1 MEQEVVLDVK
11 VKNQSLKQQ
20 LREAV
25 QEAQALQERFGATSQ
40 EAINAAKKV
49 ANIKEEISDMNQ
61 VFKVFNPE
69 EKFNAII
76 GVTQGIAGGFQA
88 VTGAMQLFGNQTK
101 DIEKALL
108 KVQAATAFAE
118 GLNNIRSLGD
128 SFSNLRLMIMDG
140 IRSLGTLKGAL
151 IATGVGA
158 FAVAVGLIV
167 QNWEQL
173 KNWIDKTIPSLG
185 GIENLFSNIKKVAFG
200 ALSSVVEGFKVVGEV
215 IGNVFTGEFSKAVD
229 VAGTFGARVSK
240 AYTAGF
246 LEEEKKQADERRAAL
261 LETQNK
267 EHERTLKVLEA
278 QGKDTYAFKRK
289 LLNDELELL
298 KLQGK
303 KETDEY
309 KNKLTEIR
317 VLDAEHKRKIDEANA
332 QRAANIAE
340 AKRKIA
346 ETNAK
351 DLEGAEEDM
360 KKIDERLKKISD
372 SHLEKQA
379 KDLETAY
386 NQRKSNEEKI
396 KKDQEKFAA
405 DQLKIEKEKQES
417 IKAIQDQAFAI
428 SKQALDSIA
437 TISDINKQKEI
448 EAAKGNKDKIAAIE
462 KKYFER
468 NKKIQ
473 IAQATMA
480 TAQAAI
486 QAYQAMAGIPIV
498 GPALGAIAAAAA
510 ITAGAVQIAKIRNTK
525 FEGGGDSN
533 AASTT
538 SPTPSANTT
547 SGGVTGMQAPQQV
560 GQGIA
565 NANAIN
571 NALNN
576 PNMIR
581 AVVVETDITDSQR
594 RVRGIEDRAT
604 FG

>member
-25 QEAQALQERFGATSQ
+25 LEAQALQEKFGATSK

-88 VTGAMQLFGNQTK
+88 VTGAMQLFGNETK
-101 DIEKALL
+101 DVEKALL

-151 IATGVGA
+151 IATGIGA

-229 VAGTFGARVSK
+229 VAGTFGSRVSK

-246 LEEEKKQADERRAAL
+246 LKEEKKQADERRAAL

-303 KETDEY
+303 KEKDEY
-309 KNKLTEIR
+309 KNKLNEIR
-317 VLDAEHKRKIDEANA
+317 ILDAEHYKKKKEESDAAFLKDLEDRKRRNKEEWENTKAWNEEIAKNQAELDKQAADKKNEAAMISQEEDFKTQELGLAALEKLQDRHSKINIENRQKERDAILQLSQETLNGLVSLAELGIKNEKKLQQFRKA
-332 QRAANIAE
+332 AALIQIGIDTAKAISSAVAAAASTSITPIDLAIKIASSIGIVLANIAK
-340 AKRKIA
+340 AKQLLSA
-346 ETNAK
+346 SSSGSTPN
-351 DLEGAEEDM
+351 L
-360 KKIDERLKKISD
+360 S
-372 SHLEKQA
+372 
-379 KDLETAY
+379 TA
-386 NQRKSNEEKI
+386 
-396 KKDQEKFAA
+396 
-405 DQLKIEKEKQES
+405 
-417 IKAIQDQAFAI
+417 
-428 SKQALDSIA
+428 A
-437 TISDINKQKEI
+437 T
-448 EAAKGNKDKIAAIE
+448 
-462 KKYFER
+462 
-468 NKKIQ
+468 
-473 IAQATMA
+473 TTTT
-480 TAQAAI
+480 TA
-486 QAYQAMAGIPIV
+486 
-498 GPALGAIAAAAA
+498 
-510 ITAGAVQIAKIRNTK
+510 
-525 FEGGGDSN
+525 S
-533 AASTT
+533 
-538 SPTPSANTT
+538 TT

>member
-25 QEAQALQERFGATSQ
+25 QEAQALQERFGATSK

-229 VAGTFGARVSK
+229 VAGTFGSRVSK

-317 VLDAEHKRKIDEANA
+317 VLDAEHYKKKKEESDAAFLKDLEDRKRRNKEEWENTKAWNEEIAKNQAELDKQAADKKNEAAMISQEEDFKTQELGLAALEKLQDRHSKINIENRQKERDAILQLSQETLNGLVSLAELGIKNEKKLQQFRKTA
-332 QRAANIAE
+332 ALIQIGIDTAKAISSAVAAASATSVTPIDLAIKIASSIGIVLANIAK
-340 AKRKIA
+340 AK
-346 ETNAK
+346 
-351 DLEGAEEDM
+351 
-360 KKIDERLKKISD
+360 
-372 SHLEKQA
+372 
-379 KDLETAY
+379 
-386 NQRKSNEEKI
+386 
-396 KKDQEKFAA
+396 
-405 DQLKIEKEKQES
+405 QLLS
-417 IKAIQDQAFAI
+417 
-428 SKQALDSIA
+428 
-437 TISDINKQKEI
+437 
-448 EAAKGNKDKIAAIE
+448 
-462 KKYFER
+462 
-468 NKKIQ
+468 
-473 IAQATMA
+473 
-480 TAQAAI
+480 
-486 QAYQAMAGIPIV
+486 
-498 GPALGAIAAAAA
+498 
-510 ITAGAVQIAKIRNTK
+510 
-525 FEGGGDSN
+525 
-533 AASTT
+533 AS
-538 SPTPSANTT
+538 SSGSTPSLSTAATTTTTTASTT

>member
-11 VKNQSLKQQ
+11 VKNQGLKQQ

-88 VTGAMQLFGNQTK
+88 VTGAMQLFGSQTK
-101 DIEKALL
+101 DVEKALL

-128 SFSNLRLMIMDG
+128 SFGNLRLMIMDG

-151 IATGVGA
+151 IATGIGA

-200 ALSSVVEGFKVVGEV
+200 TLSSIVEGFKVVGEV

-229 VAGTFGARVSK
+229 VAGTFGSRVSK

-317 VLDAEHKRKIDEANA
+317 VLDAEHKRKIDEANI

-346 ETNAK
+346 ETNAS
-351 DLEGAEEDM
+351 DLANAEDDI
-360 KKIDERLKKISD
+360 KNLDEKVRKLRGEFDQKQNEA
-372 SHLEKQA
+372 LEKA
-379 KDLETAY
+379 SE
-386 NQRKSNEEKI
+386 QRRANNEKI
-396 KKDQEKFAA
+396 KKDNEKFVA
-405 DQLKIEKEKQES
+405 
-417 IKAIQDQAFAI
+417 
-428 SKQALDSIA
+428 DSIA
-437 TISDINKQKEI
+437 AEQAVRD
-448 EAAKGNKDKIAAIE
+448 A
-462 KKYFER
+462 
-468 NKKIQ
+468 KIQ
-473 IAQATMA
+473 IAQQTLNGI
-480 TAQAAI
+480 TAIAEMGIKNEKKLEQFRKAAALVQI
-486 QAYQAMAGIPIV
+486 GIDTAMAISSGIANAARFAKNPLML
-498 GPALGAIAAAAA
+498 ALSIATTIATVLTNMAKAR
-510 ITAGAVQIAKIRNTK
+510 QILASANT
-525 FEGGGDSN
+525 GGGTPSLSTS

-538 SPTPSANTT
+538 TSATT
-547 SGGVTGMQAPQQV
+547 TGEGVTGMQAPQQV

>member
-11 VKNQSLKQQ
+11 VKNQGLKQE

-25 QEAQALQERFGATSQ
+25 KEAQALQERFGATSQ

-69 EKFNAII
+69 EKFNAVI

-88 VTGAMQLFGNQTK
+88 VTGAMQLFGNETK
-101 DIEKALL
+101 DVEKALL

-128 SFSNLRLMIMDG
+128 SFGNLRLMIMDG

-173 KNWIDKTIPSLG
+173 KKWIDKTIPSLG

-200 ALSSVVEGFKVVGEV
+200 TLSSIVEGFKVVGEV

-229 VAGTFGARVSK
+229 VAGTFGSRVSK

-317 VLDAEHKRKIDEANA
+317 VLDAEHKRKIDEANI

-351 DLEGAEEDM
+351 DLEGAEEDV
-360 KKIDERLKKISD
+360 KNLDEKLKKINEKK
-372 SHLEKQA
+372 LEKDNDYFEKLFEQ
-379 KDLETAY
+379 TS
-386 NQRKSNEEKI
+386 KSRDEI
-396 KKDQEKFAA
+396 KKADEQAAKNDLLFAQQQRDAKWQLAQETFNGLVALGELGIKNEKKLEQFRKTAA
-405 DQLKIEKEKQES
+405 LIQIGIDTA
-417 IKAIQDQAFAI
+417 KAISSA
-428 SKQALDSIA
+428 
-437 TISDINKQKEI
+437 
-448 EAAKGNKDKIAAIE
+448 
-462 KKYFER
+462 
-468 NKKIQ
+468 
-473 IAQATMA
+473 
-480 TAQAAI
+480 
-486 QAYQAMAGIPIV
+486 V
-498 GPALGAIAAAAA
+498 AAAASTSVTPIDLA
-510 ITAGAVQIAKIRNTK
+510 IKIASSIGIVLANIAKAKQLLSASSSGSTPNLST
-525 FEGGGDSN
+525 
-533 AASTT
+533 AATT
-538 SPTPSANTT
+538 TTTTASTT